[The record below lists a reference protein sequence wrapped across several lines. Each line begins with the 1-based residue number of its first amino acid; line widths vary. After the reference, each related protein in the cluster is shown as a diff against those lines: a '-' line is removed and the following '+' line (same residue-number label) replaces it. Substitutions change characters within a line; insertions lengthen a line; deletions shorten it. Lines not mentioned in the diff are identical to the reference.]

1 MPVPTGNRASQPHL
15 TETSLPFPPLTE
27 QHILNCT
34 FSSWYNN
41 FRRVSIKSKII
52 KPLPEEFVEYLH
64 ADGVFL
70 PEQNYLEGSHLREI
84 SDNDDDDFNANET
97 DIDEDDENQPLPSFP
112 DLEQQIW
119 DIIDEFDGSVFPKLN
134 WSSPRDATWISAT
147 NTLKCNSPSDIFLLL
162 KSSDFIAHDLDHAF
176 DDCYYDNQS
185 DSRRHRPN
193 EFELVLRKWYDVAP
207 SMEFRCFVKEE
218 ELVDTQT
225 HFQLLIYFHNC
236 PLKIQAISQRDV
248 NYYSFLNDIKEELE
262 TKIIQFFETHV
273 QNKFFNRDYVF
284 DVYVTRNRE
293 RVWLIDFNPFGPMT
307 DGLMYTWEEI
317 LTATGPP
324 SFRLIT
330 SQTEASQSRSRPFAV
345 NRYPREIFD
354 LSQGQTIA
362 EFAEQFQRELAI
374 AVSSSDEEENDNED
388 NV

>member
-1 MPVPTGNRASQPHL
+1 MPVPTGNRESQPHL

-70 PEQNYLEGSHLREI
+70 PEQN
-84 SDNDDDDFNANET
+84 
-97 DIDEDDENQPLPSFP
+97 FP

-218 ELVDTQT
+218 ELV
-225 HFQLLIYFHNC
+225 
-236 PLKIQAISQRDV
+236 AISQRDV